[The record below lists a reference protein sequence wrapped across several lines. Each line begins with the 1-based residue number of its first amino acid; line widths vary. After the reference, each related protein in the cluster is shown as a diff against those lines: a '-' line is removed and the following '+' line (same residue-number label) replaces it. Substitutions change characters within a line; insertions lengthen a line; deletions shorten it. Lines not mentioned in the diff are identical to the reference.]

1 MGGLGDDVQPGEGAG
16 SEGDFIWTGDAPAE
30 PIMGGDLMAAAAATA
45 AADGPLSIPASWDGV
60 CGDLRLPD
68 GEPSIGDWT
77 CRSVGDFSGLTLML
91 GELAGPDWTFRSEGL
106 RLIFLWPGGGPELLG
121 AWFGGKGGM

>member
-16 SEGDFIWTGDAPAE
+16 REGDFIWTGDAPAD
-30 PIMGGDLMAAAAATA
+30 PIMGGDLIAAAAATA

-60 CGDLRLPD
+60 CGDFRLPD

-77 CRSVGDFSGLTLML
+77 CRSVGDFSGLTL
-91 GELAGPDWTFRSEGL
+91 GEFPGPDCTLRSEGF
-106 RLIFLWPGGGPELLG
+106 RPIFLWPGGGPELLG
-121 AWFGGKGGM
+121 PWLGGKGGM